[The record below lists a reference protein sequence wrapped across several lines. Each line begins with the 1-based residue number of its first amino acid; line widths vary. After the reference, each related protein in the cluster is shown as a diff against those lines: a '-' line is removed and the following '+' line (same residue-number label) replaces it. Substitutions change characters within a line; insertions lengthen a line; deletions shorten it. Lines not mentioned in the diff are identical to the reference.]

1 MNMPSINEL
10 RSQAQS
16 GSTYIKIAGAL
27 WVVAMMIVMVTAVV
41 WIILA
46 IMAGDYYANTKAVR
60 DAAET
65 GTGILS
71 QQGSI
76 EAVKGWLEPF
86 ALVGISTFIVGFG
99 FAFVNVLKNI
109 KLRGGTMASTLP
121 TLKALGDSKPETR
134 RT

>member
-1 MNMPSINEL
+1 MNMPSIDEL
-10 RSQAQS
+10 RALAQS
-16 GSTYIKIAGAL
+16 GSPYIRIAGAL

-60 DAAET
+60 DAAES
-65 GTGILS
+65 GSGILS

-76 EAVKGWLEPF
+76 EAVKNWLEPLAF
-86 ALVGISTFIVGFG
+86 VGISTFIVGFG
-99 FAFVNVLKNI
+99 FAFADILRNI

-121 TLKALGDSKPETR
+121 ELKAR
-134 RT
+134 RGQ